1 MRHLS
6 KEEIQKIAA
15 AILKKHGALG
25 ATLTVTDKGGGTSMG
40 QLNTTLTARQKTLT
54 PLGGAGGT
62 PSLEG
67 GGGGGNAGQPKK

>member
-15 AILKKHGALG
+15 AILAKHGALG

-40 QLNTTLTARQKTLT
+40 KLQTTLSAPQKVQT
-54 PLGGAGGT
+54 GVGSA
-62 PSLEG
+62 PSG
-67 GGGGGNAGQPKK
+67 VPSIPKGDTNVGPKK